1 MAPAVTTPSGRPAA
15 GTPSQQ
21 VDTTLFRVLIV
32 LRLVVTAYAVTLNL
46 VRFDEFVRQ
55 DLAALALA
63 LIVGWTVFVSWA
75 YDAPPRRRPWLFV
88 ADLAIAV
95 LLLLSTP
102 LLQSQAMLDRHA
114 STVPSF
120 WVMAP
125 VLAWAVWRGW
135 PAGVGAGVVV
145 SVADISVRSDVVGA
159 TWGNIFLLLLGA
171 GIVGYAAAALREA
184 AEAQAAAERSAAA
197 YEERRRLARA
207 VHDGVLQVLAL
218 VQRRAADAPQGD
230 LADLARLAGEQEA
243 ALRALI
249 QHDARTRLRVD
260 GGPGSADLMVA
271 LEALQSPHVTVTGPA
286 GAVEVSPLQ
295 AAELTAVVRACLD
308 NVRAHVGDDAPAWVF
323 VEDLGGSVAVTV
335 RDDGAGIPA
344 GRLEEAA
351 AEGRLGVRSSICG
364 RMADLGGTASLTTA
378 PDAGT
383 EWELT
388 LPRP

>member
-1 MAPAVTTPSGRPAA
+1 MPVGRPTGSTPSE
-15 GTPSQQ
+15 Q

-46 VRFDEFVRQ
+46 VRFDEFASQ
-55 DLAALALA
+55 PPAALALA
-63 LIVGWTVFVSWA
+63 VMVVWTVFVSWA
-75 YDAPPRRRPWLFV
+75 YDAPRRRRPVLFA
-88 ADLAIAV
+88 ADLALAV
-95 LLLLSTP
+95 CLLLSTP

-135 PAGVGAGVVV
+135 PAGVAAAVVV
-145 SVADISVRSDVVGA
+145 SVADISVRSSVVGA

-171 GIVGYAAAALREA
+171 GIVGYAASALREA
-184 AEAQAAAERSAAA
+184 AEARAAAERSAAA
-197 YEERRRLARA
+197 YEERTRLARA

-218 VQRRAADAPQGD
+218 VQRRAADAPDLGD
-230 LADLARLAGEQEA
+230 LGRLAGEQEA
-243 ALRALI
+243 ALRRLV
-249 QHDARTRLRVD
+249 QHDARTRLRPD
-260 GGPGSADLMVA
+260 DPGAADLMVA
-271 LEALQSPHVTVTGPA
+271 LEALQSPRVTVTGPA
-286 GAVEVSPLQ
+286 GAVEVAPLL

-335 RDDGAGIPA
+335 RDEGPGIPE

-351 AEGRLGVRSSICG
+351 AQGRLGVRSSICG

-378 PDAGT
+378 PGGGT

-388 LPRP
+388 LPRR